1 MNHYYS
7 DIREKLGQPLWWDEV
22 AVPRYIEFSPDERA
36 DVYAV
41 EVVLLLIQCQ
51 NCHQQFKVAMS
62 KSTIDMMRG
71 KPSLADQIRDKSIHY
86 GDPPNDQC
94 CPSGPTMNSEPLRVL
109 EYWRRSKNL
118 LKWERDKTLEV
129 QVET

>member
-7 DIREKLGQPLWWDEV
+7 DIREKLGQPLWWDEF
-22 AVPRYIEFSPDERA
+22 AVPRYIEFAPDERA

-62 KSTIDMMRG
+62 KGTIDMMRG
-71 KPSLADQIRDKSIHY
+71 KPSLAEQIGDKSIHY

-94 CPSGPTMNSEPLRVL
+94 CPPGPTMNSEPIRVL

-118 LKWERDKTLEV
+118 LKWERNETLEV
-129 QVET
+129 PLED